1 MITAAASA
9 ARLAMAN
16 DRPSP
21 DQAYPAYNAPA
32 RRRFR
37 TGWHT
42 APALT
47 LLAMAEAALD
57 EMDGRRME
65 AAEGRRVHQLRDQQY
80 AEMIGQLPEQ

>member
-1 MITAAASA
+1 MATTSPGRARTRHIRHTTPQRAADSGQAGIQ
-9 ARLAMAN
+9 RL
-16 DRPSP
+16 P
-21 DQAYPAYNAPA
+21 
-32 RRRFR
+32 
-37 TGWHT
+37 
-42 APALT
+42 LT